1 VTASSSSAARS
12 LGNSSWRLDIKTC
25 WPQTRTPTRC
35 RRDLKW
41 DRISRVGVSSISRP
55 NTCIPTGTK
64 RRQPRQTAAPVSAD
78 YRREPSFDEA
88 SVSLARTIRDE
99 KIDQGDNSER
109 DQGQLVLARNGFLVW
124 SLYAAKPR
132 RWWRRGAL
140 TGSRTH
146 ASLGTAFSPRDHRL
160 GHGCHRASTS
170 IGPVA
175 TASQREG
182 VEWLIAQGSAE
193 GVGSTAGGRR
203 PRVPKRARFIEPTVF
218 TDADN
223 SHHEIF
229 GPVLSV
235 IPYTGHDAAVKI
247 ANDFKQWPSFAW

>member
-1 VTASSSSAARS
+1 MAFPRS
-12 LGNSSWRLDIKTC
+12 RG
-25 WPQTRTPTRC
+25 QTRV
-35 RRDLKW
+35 
-41 DRISRVGVSSISRP
+41 SRLGPSD
-55 NTCIPTGTK
+55 G
-64 RRQPRQTAAPVSAD
+64 QPRQTAPPVSAD

-88 SVSLARTIRDE
+88 SGCLARTIRDE

-124 SLYAAKPR
+124 SLYAAKPP

-182 VEWLIAQGSAE
+182 VEGLIAQGSTE

-203 PRVPKRARFIEPTVF
+203 PRVPKRGRFIEPTVF

-247 ANDFKQWPSFAW
+247 ANDFRRWPRPRWDRMDQRPQRCLAETPQVHTGTIGVNTHLPDPSPQRRCRYEP